1 MIISRRQLLWTG
13 PTAAVLLLDGCGL
26 PSGLVTT
33 LDLVSAGIQATLPIL
48 SVVLPPPYGTVAAL
62 IGPFL
67 NLITGAVNQTATELQ
82 SKDAALAQATKIE
95 GYWAGVVLN
104 PGVLAELPNSPISTG
119 NLQTPRGLVTGLV
132 GAANAF
138 LSAVGS
144 QLGGAVVT
152 PPTSAIAHLS
162 VGIIRAH
169 GVLAGNPN
177 PFELG
182 GGFMGF
188 GGDRAKLKK
197 IEKETA
203 AALAVIKPH
212 LVARWVSEPY
222 QQYVA
227 YSGSRGGGKSWLL
240 ADDIRTMQI
249 YDEEAIRSWGY
260 RNIS

>member
-1 MIISRRQLLWTG
+1 VIISRRQLLWTG

-82 SKDAALAQATKIE
+82 SKDAALSQATKIE

-104 PGVLAELPNSPISTG
+104 PAVLAELPNSPISAT
-119 NLQTPRGLVTGLV
+119 NPQTPRGLVTGLV

-138 LSAVGS
+138 LSAVAS
-144 QLGGAVVT
+144 QLGGSVVT
-152 PPTSAIAHLS
+152 PPTSAVAHLS
-162 VGIIRAH
+162 VGVQAH
-169 GVLAGNPN
+169 GLLAGNPN

-197 IEKETA
+197 IEKESK

-212 LVARWVSEPY
+212 LVAAFQRF
-222 QQYVA
+222 
-227 YSGSRGGGKSWLL
+227 RFGKNAIQGQDEALL
-240 ADDIRTMQI
+240 EWA
-249 YDEEAIRSWGY
+249 RSW
-260 RNIS
+260 RRRS